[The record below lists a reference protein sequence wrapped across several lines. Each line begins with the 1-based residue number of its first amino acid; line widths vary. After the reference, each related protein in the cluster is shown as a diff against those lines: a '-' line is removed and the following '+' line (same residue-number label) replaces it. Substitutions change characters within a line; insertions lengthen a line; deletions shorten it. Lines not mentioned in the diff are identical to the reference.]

1 MARNDFSKTNK
12 KKVRDWYLG
21 IKKIFNHIQ
30 EKNNWSKKVTWDRL
44 EIELRKSVEKES
56 FVSDDLE
63 WVKNILFYD
72 KKPSID
78 EVMRVSQRYTD
89 RTPLIDS
96 LKKLL

>member
-44 EIELRKSVEKES
+44 EIELRKSVEK
-56 FVSDDLE
+56 
-63 WVKNILFYD
+63 
-72 KKPSID
+72 
-78 EVMRVSQRYTD
+78 
-89 RTPLIDS
+89 
-96 LKKLL
+96 